1 MPEQPEP
8 FLVLYKLTGTSRQT
22 RASLGNRFI
31 LTIEESTI
39 YAAEF
44 LECSW
49 DCGLDEDTILEHFQL
64 VTASYSNDP

>member
-44 LECSW
+44 LESSW
-49 DCGLDEDTILEHFQL
+49 DCGLDENTILDHFQL
-64 VTASYSNDP
+64 VTASYSNDS